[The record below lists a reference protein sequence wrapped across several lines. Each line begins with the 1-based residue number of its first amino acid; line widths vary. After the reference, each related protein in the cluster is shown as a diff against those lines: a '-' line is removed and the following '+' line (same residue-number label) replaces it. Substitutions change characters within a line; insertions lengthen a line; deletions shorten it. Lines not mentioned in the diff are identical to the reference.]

1 MEQLYLAYLALLG
14 ELSNSL
20 DQLAGL
26 AKQKNTAIRK
36 DDLLALDQVLN
47 QEQAMSLALRGQEQ
61 KRAKLLRELGL
72 EDVPLSG
79 LSERYPPSLKNRAKQ
94 AAESLRR
101 SYDVY
106 RCAAEVARTTLE
118 CNLHELDKIVS
129 GMGGAPAPKTGY
141 SPAGA
146 APPPN
151 MRTDFRA

>member
-72 EDVPLSG
+72 ERGGVGTRVLIRSMAG
-79 LSERYPPSLKNRAKQ
+79 FSLGMYQKGDRGS
-94 AAESLRR
+94 AA
-101 SYDVY
+101 
-106 RCAAEVARTTLE
+106 
-118 CNLHELDKIVS
+118 
-129 GMGGAPAPKTGY
+129 
-141 SPAGA
+141 AGS
-146 APPPN
+146 
-151 MRTDFRA
+151 